1 VYDQVRRLL
10 RHSAAYT
17 FATALNRAFAIVLLP
32 IYTRFL
38 TQAEYGDFALLLAAV
53 AILWVAFDL
62 GLSQA
67 TTRFYFEHESEE
79 DRRRFIGSI
88 WVTMSVAAGALAVAL
103 TLFGEPLFAAAMPG
117 VEFWP
122 YVVLTVWATFLNTG
136 SIIPKVLMR
145 VREQST
151 RLVLVVLGQS
161 LFLLVAVLIFVVV
174 LDMGLSGAVLASFIQ
189 CAAIYLVFTVY
200 TLRNASLR
208 VRWAYAS
215 PAVRMGAPI
224 ILLETGWWVLDTS
237 DRLILRQYESARI
250 VALYSVGYAL
260 GRLVIMLSA
269 SIDQAWTPFFYAEAK
284 KDDPQAR
291 RLAAYAATYFLLAVA
306 SAGLVIAVFAHEVV
320 VLFAGES
327 YADAATVTP
336 LILVASVVQGMF
348 YVPSRGLL
356 LKKRTAL
363 LPWVVGAGAGVN
375 LAMNL
380 LLIPAWGMWGAAVA
394 TIAGYSAAVA
404 VAFALSQRV
413 YRIDYQVRRM
423 AITMSLFLGL
433 VAAATLVQPGTWAG
447 NAAWKALVLAS
458 WPLLLLAS
466 RVFEPRELTA
476 LGRLVRRR
484 PATRET
490 PA

>member
-1 VYDQVRRLL
+1 MYEQLRRLL

-32 IYTRFL
+32 IYTRYL
-38 TQAEYGDFALLLAAV
+38 TQAEYGDFALLMVAV

-67 TTRFYFEHESEE
+67 TTRFYYEHDGEH

-88 WVTMSVAAGALAVAL
+88 WLTMTVVAGGIAVLITA
-103 TLFGEPLFAAAMPG
+103 FGEPLFAAAMPG

-122 YVVLTVWATFLNTG
+122 YVVLTVWSTFLNAG
-136 SIIPKVLMR
+136 NIIPKVLMR

-151 RLVLVVLGQS
+151 RFVLVVLGQS
-161 LFLLVAVLIFVVV
+161 LVLLVAVLVLVVG
-174 LDMGLSGAVLASFIQ
+174 LDMGLLGAVLATFIQ
-189 CAAIYLVFTVY
+189 CAAIFVVFTVY

-215 PAVRMGAPI
+215 PAVRLGLPI
-224 ILLETGWWVLDTS
+224 ILLEVGWWILDTS
-237 DRLILRQYESARI
+237 DRLILRQYEPARV

-260 GRLVIMLSA
+260 GRLIIMLSI
-269 SIDQAWTPFFYAEAK
+269 SIDQGWTPFFYAEAK
-284 KDDPQAR
+284 KDDGQAR

-306 SAGLVIAVFAHEVV
+306 SAGLIVAVFAYEVV

-327 YADAATVTP
+327 YADASTVTP

-356 LKKRTAL
+356 LKKRSDL
-363 LPWVVGAGAGVN
+363 LPWVVGAGAVVN
-375 LAMNL
+375 LGLNL
-380 LLIPAWGMWGAAVA
+380 LLIPLWGMYGAAVS

-404 VAFALSQRV
+404 VAFALSQRC

-423 AITMSLFLGL
+423 ATAVALFVGL
-433 VAAATLVQPGTWAG
+433 VAAATLVRPDGFAVG
-447 NAAWKALVLAS
+447 LAWKALLLAA
-458 WPLLLLAS
+458 WPLLLLAA
-466 RVFEPRELTA
+466 RFFESRELA
-476 LGRLVRRR
+476 AIGRLIRRR
-484 PATRET
+484 PATRGT